1 MSYSHHHYPRCS
13 SCGGYHNDHFDR
25 NHHYHPH
32 PHSHPD
38 KHSCSCHHDIHHS
51 QAADSFL
58 CDDRFQIRLGGLQG
72 NLAFRLRQLVDC
84 KVKMQLECGSSCEEI
99 LAKICFVGSNFV
111 EVKVIEVLG
120 NTEEE
125 EDPEEEEE
133 EEEEEAEEK
142 PKKKKKKNT
151 FRIVPMEDL
160 KWVEFKERKCDCG
173 HC

>member
-1 MSYSHHHYPRCS
+1 
-13 SCGGYHNDHFDR
+13 
-25 NHHYHPH
+25 
-32 PHSHPD
+32 
-38 KHSCSCHHDIHHS
+38 
-51 QAADSFL
+51 
-58 CDDRFQIRLGGLQG
+58 
-72 NLAFRLRQLVDC
+72 
-84 KVKMQLECGSSCEEI
+84 MQLECGSSCEEI